1 MLLVSFELDEIMSLS
16 DRIDVIYAG
25 QIVDEVSG
33 KEADENALGL
43 MMAGGG
49 KHA

>member
-16 DRIDVIYAG
+16 DRINVIFDG
-25 QIVDEVSG
+25 NITGEMLG
-33 KEADENALGL
+33 KDADENSLGL

-49 KHA
+49 KHE